1 LVKINQEDMEKIIKL
16 KEDTYRNLVEKTT
29 DGIVIIQDNVI
40 RYSNPGMAKMLG
52 YTVRNLTGT
61 LFAKFVK
68 AHRDQGASN
77 LDKPCNGNNNAHTY
91 EVSLKKKNGKNIYV
105 EINTS
110 RIDYEGK
117 PADLL
122 FVRNIDNRK
131 RLEMELRKKSKLDS
145 LGVLSNGI
153 AHDFNNILAV
163 MNGYIQLARLSMKPG
178 DEGLDLLNRAQDASN
193 QAKELTRK
201 LTLFYS
207 GSKISKCNTSI
218 AELLKEK
225 TRLALKDLD
234 VCYEFSIPDDLWPVE
249 VDQEQMGQV
258 FYNLA
263 KNAAEAVPEGGKIIV
278 GAKNISMTKKN
289 VHIRGKHVR
298 VFIQDKG
305 IGIKREH
312 LEKIFDPYF
321 STKDTWSKKGM
332 GLGLSL
338 SRSIVKSHGGYI
350 RVESRP
356 GIGSTFHVYL
366 PISRK
371 EPERGT
377 RGMKRNLCLKKS
389 HDPIKS
395 ICSAFLA
402 DNESFGPDEMKNVS

>member
-1 LVKINQEDMEKIIKL
+1 MIIGKDW
-16 KEDTYRNLVEKTT
+16 KWN
-29 DGIVIIQDNVI
+29 
-40 RYSNPGMAKMLG
+40 
-52 YTVRNLTGT
+52 
-61 LFAKFVK
+61 
-68 AHRDQGASN
+68 
-77 LDKPCNGNNNAHTY
+77 Y
-91 EVSLKKKNGKNIYV
+91 E
-105 EINTS
+105 
-110 RIDYEGK
+110 
-117 PADLL
+117 
-122 FVRNIDNRK
+122 
-131 RLEMELRKKSKLDS
+131 KKSKLDS